1 MNRIRKRPNKNGN
14 RDKDLFELIS
24 LSSLNTKPVKPL
36 FNRNAGSAQFIIHE
50 LSLKSHELVMMKVW
64 TFKRVQIM
72 ISVLFGTEF
81 ICLSDSWVEADKDW
95 RKSSEKAPVRSV
107 SPRF

>member
-36 FNRNAGSAQFIIHE
+36 FNRNAGSAQLIIHE
-50 LSLKSHELVMMKVW
+50 LSLKSHE
-64 TFKRVQIM
+64 
-72 ISVLFGTEF
+72 
-81 ICLSDSWVEADKDW
+81 
-95 RKSSEKAPVRSV
+95 
-107 SPRF
+107 